1 MKNIFLYSPQKEKCN
16 NAIIAITSA
25 VPCIEY
31 YKKKLGTRDI
41 IILTYNSQVNKRISI
56 KISIKEFQ

>member
-1 MKNIFLYSPQKEKCN
+1 MNACPTPSAFSRAAFSTHKKNIFLYSPQKEKCN

-31 YKKKLGTRDI
+31 YKKTWYKGHN
-41 IILTYNSQVNKRISI
+41 NSDS
-56 KISIKEFQ
+56 